1 MMTLKYPEPVV
12 RSQDLVIREPALF
25 TLPLQGGLP

>member
-12 RSQDLVIREPALF
+12 RPHGQVCREPSLF
-25 TLPLQGGLP
+25 SLPPQGWPP